1 MPPEVCV
8 WWKPT
13 MSGSPDIRTRAQ
25 PVRIS
30 VHLCTDISTSCTD
43 IRTTCIRIQQRP
55 PAGNLNLLGVN
66 YMHMHM
72 HTALVQRTFRIEN
85 LSFPP
90 SFCIRQKVVVID
102 GQNQRRKF

>member
-1 MPPEVCV
+1 
-8 WWKPT
+8 
-13 MSGSPDIRTRAQ
+13 MSGSPDIRTHAQ

-43 IRTTCIRIQQRP
+43 IRTTCIRVHQRP
-55 PAGNLNLLGVN
+55 PAGNLNLNFVHN
-66 YMHMHM
+66 MMHMHM